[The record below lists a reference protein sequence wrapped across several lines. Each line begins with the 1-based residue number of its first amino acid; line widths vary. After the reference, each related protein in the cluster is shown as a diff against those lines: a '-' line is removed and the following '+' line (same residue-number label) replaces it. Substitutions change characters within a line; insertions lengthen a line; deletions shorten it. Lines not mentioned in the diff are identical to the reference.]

1 MAATRFLHQCRS
13 SQRERCFF
21 PSVFILEALFVQSK
35 DGSSTLDGFYLSA
48 GIAKASTA
56 HDRYCHTNGARATL
70 YIYFALSLAQ
80 MHSQYS
86 RTSPEKWDATI
97 FSSRVTS
104 TWEISFLL
112 LGSYA
117 KYSACKIIY
126 FSRRILLAYFHTFK
140 ITICNHRN
148 LSAAIARSEY
158 IKRGTNWYL

>member
-1 MAATRFLHQCRS
+1 VSKPQNFHVRLDLQPRE
-13 SQRERCFF
+13 QRERLGRKQSDFWLRLASCTNVDHHTERGFF

-97 FSSRVTS
+97 FSSRVTA
-104 TWEISFLL
+104 TWEISF

-117 KYSACKIIY
+117 KYSACV
-126 FSRRILLAYFHTFK
+126 ST
-140 ITICNHRN
+140 
-148 LSAAIARSEY
+148 
-158 IKRGTNWYL
+158 